1 MSYPV
6 TAWAVVN
13 GLGTTTAEVL
23 ATLHEGRSGLSRP
36 PAGTPFE
43 TVCGAIRGELPR
55 LPEPLAPLD
64 LRNNRIACLAVGELA
79 AQLAAARDRWGP
91 MRIGLAVG
99 SSTTAMDETEQ
110 AYRVYSATG
119 CLPEGFDVQAQASPE
134 GLLRA
139 LVPLTGI
146 EGPAVVVSSAC
157 SSSAKVMVT
166 AKGWLEADVVDAVL
180 VGGADSLCQTTLR
193 GFRALSLISADPARP
208 FAADRR
214 GINIG
219 EGAAFVLIERRGRG
233 PRLLGVG
240 ESADAHH
247 MSTPDPEGRGA
258 RLAMEAALADADRS
272 PHEVDH
278 VNAHGTGTRLN
289 DAMEARAIHDTL
301 GPQSKAIT
309 ISTKGYTGHTLGA
322 AGATEAVFVLDAL
335 SRGRIPA
342 SLGSD
347 PVDVDLP
354 IEVATEPVE
363 APIRLALSNS
373 FAFGGSNVSLVFGAP
388 E

>member
-1 MSYPV
+1 M
-6 TAWAVVN
+6 TAWAAVN

-23 ATLHEGRSGLSRP
+23 AAMHAGRSGLSAP

-43 TVCGAIRGELPR
+43 TVCGAIRAELPR
-55 LPEPLAPLD
+55 LPEPLGPLD
-64 LRNNRIACLAVGELA
+64 LRNNRIACLAVGELTG
-79 AQLAAARDRWGP
+79 QLAEARERWGP
-91 MRIGLAVG
+91 GRIGLAVG
-99 SSTTAMDETEQ
+99 SSTTAMDETER
-110 AYRVYSATG
+110 AYRVYATSG
-119 CLPEGFDVQAQASPE
+119 RLPDGFDVQAQASPE
-134 GLLRA
+134 GLLRP
-139 LVPLTGI
+139 LVSVTGI
-146 EGPAVVVSSAC
+146 EGPAVVVSTAC
-157 SSSAKVMVT
+157 SSSAKVVVT
-166 AKGWLEADVVDAVL
+166 AKGWLEAGIVDAVL

-193 GFRALSLISADPARP
+193 GFRALSLISPDPARP
-208 FAADRR
+208 FAADRQ

-219 EGAAFVLIERRGRG
+219 EGAAFALIERRGRG

-258 RLAMEAALADADRS
+258 RLAMEAALADAKRS

-289 DAMEARAIHDTL
+289 DAMEARAIRETL
-301 GPQSKAIT
+301 GSRSGAIT
-309 ISTKGYTGHTLGA
+309 ISSKGYTGHTLGA

-335 SRGRIPA
+335 ANGRIPA

-347 PVDVDLP
+347 PVDGDLP
-354 IEVATEPVE
+354 IEIATEPIE
-363 APIRLALSNS
+363 APVRLALTNS
-373 FAFGGSNVSLVFGAP
+373 FAFGGSNVTLVFGAP